1 MSRPL
6 GDVAMG
12 TGYFRLPSD
21 SVTSSSSLM
30 QLSLPALAFL
40 YSIEGL
46 PVGLT
51 FYSYCFGCCG
61 VYSCSIFSTT
71 GRLILGLS
79 GSSYSLINSSNS
91 SPMVSRAF

>member
-1 MSRPL
+1 MSKPL

-30 QLSLPALAFL
+30 QLSLPFL

-61 VYSCSIFSTT
+61 VYSCSISSTT

-79 GSSYSLINSSNS
+79 VSSFSLINSSNS
-91 SPMVSRAF
+91 SPMDSRAF